1 MVSSTGI
8 LPPGMVGGGAFD
20 IHGNCKGMIEGVVQ
34 KPGSTIVS
42 EKRCC
47 DEVEWPLCEEHPC
60 AECV

>member
-1 MVSSTGI
+1 MVFSTEI

-42 EKRCC
+42 EEECS
-47 DEVEWPLCEEHPC
+47 DDVERALCEKHTC